1 MSTKPQ
7 IKALV
12 LAAGVGSRLHPLT
25 NDWPKCLMP
34 IGQRPLLDYWLE
46 TLYLLG
52 IEDVL
57 VNLHHHSPIV
67 EEFLL
72 RERFSNWVNY
82 VYEEELLGTAGTL
95 IANKD
100 FFEGATVLLI
110 HADNWC
116 QCNFKS
122 FLDYHMNSRP
132 KHSSISMMTFETDTP
147 ESCGIVEV
155 DRENLVTNFFEK
167 VSNPPSN
174 LANAAIYLLEPE
186 VLCWLEENQDC
197 TDFSTQVL
205 PEFINRIATWHNE
218 EIHRDIG
225 VLPNL
230 RRAQLD
236 SLPSSIWTK
245 DDDWQKSF
253 LKHPIH
259 NVI

>member
-1 MSTKPQ
+1 MPTKPQ

-122 FLDYHMNSRP
+122 FLNYHVNGRP
-132 KHSSISMMTFETDTP
+132 RSCFITMMTFETDSP
-147 ESCGIVEV
+147 QSCGIVEV
-155 DRENLVTNFFEK
+155 DKTNTVINFNHN
-167 VSNPPSN
+167 SNQYS
-174 LANAAIYLLEPE
+174 
-186 VLCWLEENQDC
+186 
-197 TDFSTQVL
+197 
-205 PEFINRIATWHNE
+205 
-218 EIHRDIG
+218 
-225 VLPNL
+225 
-230 RRAQLD
+230 D
-236 SLPSSIWTK
+236 SYW
-245 DDDWQKSF
+245 
-253 LKHPIH
+253 
-259 NVI
+259 